1 MKVPQLK
8 AAMDAAKIG
17 NWASAE
23 SNARAYVNSNSH
35 APEGL
40 YMQGICCMYKK
51 MYAVACDKFNE
62 ANRISPSSRYKEARK
77 YAESALKA
85 QNIYKRVL

>member
-1 MKVPQLK
+1 
-8 AAMDAAKIG
+8 
-17 NWASAE
+17 
-23 SNARAYVNSNSH
+23 
-35 APEGL
+35 
-40 YMQGICCMYKK
+40 MQGICCMYKK